1 MAPRRYPQ
9 ICVPQETWKQG
20 SGCVCVC
27 QNKNKLRLAK
37 GQEMYVT
44 MKMGATAIHNTV

>member
-1 MAPRRYPQ
+1 MCAPGNMEAGAG
-9 ICVPQETWKQG
+9 V
-20 SGCVCVC
+20 CVCVC